1 MRLLLM
7 AHNVVGTRITNF
19 LLNNYKK
26 DLSLVVTTGENYIF
40 RECNRMSVP
49 VRTSTEKWYPI
60 PPVDLGILAWWPHI
74 IKKEL
79 IEFPK
84 HGFINTHPSY
94 LPYNRGKHYN
104 FWALAEQTPFGVTL
118 HRVDEGID
126 TGPIIA
132 QRKIPY
138 GWTDTGET
146 LYYKAQDAMVDLF
159 METYPKLRRLKFKE
173 RKQAADKG
181 SFHKAEDIALAS
193 QIHLDATY
201 KARDLLNLLRA
212 RTFDLKP
219 NCWFMDKGVEYEVST
234 TIRRVS

>member
-7 AHNVVGTRITNF
+7 AHDVVGTRITNF
-19 LLNNYKK
+19 LLKNYKK

-40 RECNRMSVP
+40 RECMKMSVP
-49 VRTSTEKWYPI
+49 VRIDGRGYPV
-60 PPVDLGILAWWPHI
+60 PEVDLGILAWWPHI

-79 IEFPK
+79 IEYPK

-118 HRVDEGID
+118 HKVDTGID
-126 TGPIIA
+126 SGDIVA
-132 QRKIPY
+132 QRKIKY
-138 GWTDTGET
+138 DWTDTGET
-146 LYYKAQDAMVDLF
+146 LYYKAQDEMVQLF
-159 METYPKLRRLKFKE
+159 VDQYPKIRKLSFKT
-173 RKQAADKG
+173 RKQDNSKAT
-181 SFHKAEDIALAS
+181 FHKAEDIGFAS
-193 QIHLDATY
+193 QIHLDAEY

-219 NCWFMDKGVEYEVST
+219 NCWFIDKGIEYEVT
-234 TIRRVS
+234 TNIRRVS